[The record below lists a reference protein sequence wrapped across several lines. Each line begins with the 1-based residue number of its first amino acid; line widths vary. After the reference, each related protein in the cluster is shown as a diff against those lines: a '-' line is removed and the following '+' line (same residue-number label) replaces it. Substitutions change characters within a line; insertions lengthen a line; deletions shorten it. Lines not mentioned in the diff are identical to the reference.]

1 MTKTYCNLCDLP
13 FPILSPRTIINS
25 IYKQKTNFSKK
36 KKILT
41 SFSRMF
47 NRKQDIGIF
56 FFFTNFHNLKAQD
69 NFCHLASY
77 VMNYLI
83 RFAVSNVFVV
93 VPQVWQMLCLHSQGG
108 SLCVCEHVFYW

>member
-1 MTKTYCNLCDLP
+1 
-13 FPILSPRTIINS
+13 
-25 IYKQKTNFSKK
+25 
-36 KKILT
+36 
-41 SFSRMF
+41 MF

-93 VPQVWQMLCLHSQGG
+93 VPQVWQMLCLDSQGG